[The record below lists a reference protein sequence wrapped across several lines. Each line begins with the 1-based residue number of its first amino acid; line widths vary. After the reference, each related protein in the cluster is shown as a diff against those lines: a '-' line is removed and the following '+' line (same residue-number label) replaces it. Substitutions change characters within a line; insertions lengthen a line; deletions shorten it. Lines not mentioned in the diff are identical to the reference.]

1 MLSVYLK
8 WETEKSLTTTQQ
20 SDCYLYRFMCVYNYS
35 STHEPTYIY
44 MEITAELQGT

>member
-20 SDCYLYRFMCVYNYS
+20 SDCYLYGFMCVYNSNTY
-35 STHEPTYIY
+35 EPTYIC